1 MGNFFTGRSNRQEYW
16 ISVALLIVAAVALGY
31 FQMQAASAAITIMW
45 IITWIRRLHDI
56 GKPGWWSL
64 LPLLIVVG
72 LAVGGIVLGGSAFE
86 NMILDAES
94 GKSISP
100 NDPGFAI
107 VALVVVV
114 GLIFQFGFT
123 IWLGAKKG
131 DAGDNK
137 FGAPPKD

>member
-1 MGNFFTGRSNRQEYW
+1 MSNFFTGRSNRQEYW
-16 ISVALLIVAAVALGY
+16 ISVGLLIVAALVLGY

-45 IITWIRRLHDI
+45 VITWIRRLHDI

-64 LPLLIVVG
+64 LPLLLVVG
-72 LAVGGIVLGGSAFE
+72 LAVAGIVLGGSAFE
-86 NMILDAES
+86 KMVLNAES
-94 GKSISP
+94 GKPISP

-107 VALVVVV
+107 VALVVLA